1 MKCPSNEC
9 LSYLDT
15 SQLAWD
21 CLTDTSYKC
30 IKVVDCSIRVY

>member
-9 LSYLDT
+9 LNYLDF
-15 SQLAWD
+15 SQLDWD

-30 IKVVDCSIRVY
+30 IKVVECSIK